1 MRISILFVLLLSFNP
16 AFAGLELPHES
27 QLASLMLNQNDDE
40 LYLRGVIPHSRP
52 SSLCGPASAIN
63 WLQLENKSLSKS
75 QQVDLLA
82 QAASVSLA
90 QGTDVNQ
97 GLIEPQLVQYLKN
110 LDQLTGRNNHYGGKG
125 RHFGATELTVSDLLS
140 SEPQILLLRYDS
152 RPRPAQPP
160 IGRGRSPRIGG
171 DRDGGRDMGIPI
183 LDENEIRGFHF
194 VLKVAADSA
203 SQEILF
209 IDPENPGRYSRA
221 RLEIRNNPR
230 NQKPEV
236 RVLPHSAKDLVS
248 FSGGGM
254 LIWTALSAIEKNP

>member
-27 QLASLMLNQNDDE
+27 QLASLMLNQNDEE

-75 QQVDLLA
+75 QQIDLLA

-90 QGTDVNQ
+90 QGTDVNL
-97 GLIEPQLVQYLKN
+97 GLIEPQLVQYLQN
-110 LDQLTGRNNHYGGKG
+110 LDQLTGKRNQYSGKG
-125 RHFGATELTVSDLLS
+125 RHFGGTELAVSDLLS

-160 IGRGRSPRIGG
+160 MGRGRSPRIGG

-230 NQKPEV
+230 NQKPEL
-236 RVLPHSAKDLVS
+236 RLLPHSAKDLVS
-248 FSGGGM
+248 FTGGGL